1 MGIIQGGAAACKRG
15 PKGVKCRGAFWKGLP
30 MVQALLVLAL
40 LAPQD
45 SKHGG
50 KLPWVQDFEKGLQEM
65 KDSGGGA
72 IVYFTKD
79 G

>member
-1 MGIIQGGAAACKRG
+1 MIHFAA
-15 PKGVKCRGAFWKGLP
+15 
-30 MVQALLVLAL
+30 LAL
-40 LAPQD
+40 LAFSPPQD

-50 KLPWVQDFEKGLQEM
+50 KLPWIKDYEKGLREL

>member
-1 MGIIQGGAAACKRG
+1 MTT
-15 PKGVKCRGAFWKGLP
+15 
-30 MVQALLVLAL
+30 LLLMFVLA
-40 LAPQD
+40 QE

-50 KLPWVQDFEKGLQEM
+50 KLPWIKDYEKGTQER
-65 KDSGGGA
+65 KDTGGGA